1 MPSDARQSQQF
12 RIFYFFSSNK
22 NLCCVINTLCSTLF
36 LIFASLLLIFP
47 WYHGETNTKGDVFQ
61 VSFFSVHTSKKHLCN
76 GIKSDEMTF
85 FLRTVTQLER
95 VQHRNEF
102 VYNQF
107 FCLSSVTFNFLASL
121 SLLSSA
127 KQHTKIPFLLFKYV
141 TGFDVHFLQY
151 FPFLNIT
158 TVAISPFHPFQAQHS
173 QHRTFFLPF
182 GHVILSFAR
191 PDFFASFTFLFTVNC
206 VCYICRLVCNLLR

>member
-1 MPSDARQSQQF
+1 MVSRRNWYKRRRLSSF
-12 RIFYFFSSNK
+12 IFFGAHEQK
-22 NLCCVINTLCSTLF
+22 
-36 LIFASLLLIFP
+36 ASMQR
-47 WYHGETNTKGDVFQ
+47 Y
-61 VSFFSVHTSKKHLCN
+61 
-76 GIKSDEMTF
+76 KSDEMTF

>member
-47 WYHGETNTKGDVFQ
+47 WYHGETDTKGDVFQ
-61 VSFFSVHTSKKHLCN
+61 VSFFSVHTSNKHLCN
-76 GIKSDEMTF
+76 GTKSDEMTF

-102 VYNQF
+102 VY
-107 FCLSSVTFNFLASL
+107 
-121 SLLSSA
+121 
-127 KQHTKIPFLLFKYV
+127 KQ
-141 TGFDVHFLQY
+141 
-151 FPFLNIT
+151 
-158 TVAISPFHPFQAQHS
+158 
-173 QHRTFFLPF
+173 FFLPF
-182 GHVILSFAR
+182 FRYFQLFGVA
-191 PDFFASFTFLFTVNC
+191 FFAVICQATHKNSISFV
-206 VCYICRLVCNLLR
+206 